1 MKNTFIKIAG
11 IVIIVGALIWGG
23 LNLLINAKS
32 SIPELVTTAPITE
45 AEGKKEVDAWLT
57 TLKSEGK
64 FNGGVLMV
72 KDGVPIFMD
81 TYGYT
86 DHTGTQ
92 QLTTQSSFRLA
103 SVSKQFT
110 AFGIML
116 LENKGLLDYDTPVT
130 TYIPEFP
137 YPRVTVRHLL
147 NMTSGIPDGYLQLAE
162 KYKST
167 LGDELSIQEAVQ
179 LLCDYPS
186 KAAPPNSWF
195 KYSNSNYILL
205 AGIVENV
212 SGQSFETY
220 MQEAIFNP
228 LTMKNAR
235 VWNLLSKD
243 KTFPNKTLGFQKQDE
258 NYIPMYPTFI
268 DGVSGD
274 GGVFASLED
283 FVIWDTALY
292 GTSLLPQEKLQE
304 AFKTPTLT
312 NGTVSTYGF
321 GWSVDDE
328 VMQHSGGWLAARTYI
343 YRNTKTKTCLVI
355 LDNSANNWH
364 FVSIQERLIS
374 LIEKL

>member
-86 DHTGTQ
+86 DHTRTQ

-130 TYIPEFP
+130 TYIPEFL

-228 LTMKNAR
+228 LDMQNAR

-243 KTFPNKTLGFQKQDE
+243 KTFPNKTLGFEKQ
-258 NYIPMYPTFI
+258 
-268 DGVSGD
+268 
-274 GGVFASLED
+274 ASL
-283 FVIWDTALY
+283 
-292 GTSLLPQEKLQE
+292 GTL
-304 AFKTPTLT
+304 
-312 NGTVSTYGF
+312 VSWHNEG
-321 GWSVDDE
+321 
-328 VMQHSGGWLAARTYI
+328 RT
-343 YRNTKTKTCLVI
+343 RR
-355 LDNSANNWH
+355 A
-364 FVSIQERLIS
+364 
-374 LIEKL
+374 